1 MFSEQNH
8 VSTFLIKSSEIALMM
23 QITSKGG
30 DGALIMHSKMH
41 SYAPTYKMQF
51 PALFLSG
58 VGLK

>member
-1 MFSEQNH
+1 
-8 VSTFLIKSSEIALMM
+8 MM

-41 SYAPTYKMQF
+41 SYALTYIMQIPT
-51 PALFLSG
+51 LFFSA